1 MTNFQQ
7 MLKAANDDVKARNIQ
22 TIEQYNAALK
32 ANGLRIE
39 VAVVKD
45 DNGINDV
52 VAVFGET
59 EDGTVE
65 GYYTQADLKEHPT
78 TLVWKIRNMLKYF
91 NVEASEL

>member
-7 MLKAANDDVKARNIQ
+7 MLKAANEDVTARNIH

-39 VAVVKD
+39 VEVVKG

-59 EDGTVE
+59 DDGTVE

-78 TLVWKIRNMLKYF
+78 TLVWKISNTLKYF
-91 NVEASEL
+91 NVNASEL